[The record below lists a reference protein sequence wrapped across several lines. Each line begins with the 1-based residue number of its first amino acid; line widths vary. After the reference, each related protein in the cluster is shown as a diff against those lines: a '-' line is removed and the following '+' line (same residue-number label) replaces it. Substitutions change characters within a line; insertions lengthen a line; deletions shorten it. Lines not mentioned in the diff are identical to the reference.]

1 MKLGL
6 KKLIWMIC
14 YIVPMMFIMS
24 ACAENEEVQE
34 EVVIA
39 EPRVYLD
46 GYEVVLED
54 TSITTADG
62 KTLSLGADETYTPV
76 AVTKEQ
82 LEERIAELK
91 EKYPNFSDRGLA
103 ALLVANAS
111 YMEPEVF
118 TEYVETYFGDSYK
131 LMMRCRE
138 YQEEKYNRFMENRS
152 NNYRFGEYDSL
163 IKLDELY
170 FDEYLIANAFTWE
183 KCIADAIYKSSE
195 EIEDLEGFIFVY
207 DYLTYREV
215 DELVFM
221 HGEPRVEGNG
231 LIFQEYVIDVMIAIL
246 MSCYYDDRTPPQIE
260 YFEGENST
268 YFYDISFE
276 VSERRFYY
284 RTELERL
291 LVDEVNLVLNTYYSE
306 MEEVDER

>member
-118 TEYVETYFGDSYK
+118 TEYVETYFGDLYY
-131 LMMRCRE
+131 LMMASRD
-138 YQEEKYNRFMENRS
+138 YQEEKFNRFQENVDS
-152 NNYRFGEYDSL
+152 IHKYGEYNSL

-170 FDEYLIANAFTWE
+170 FDEYLIANATVWE
-183 KCIADAIYKSSE
+183 T
-195 EIEDLEGFIFVY
+195 
-207 DYLTYREV
+207 YLTDIMSFPSGKIQDYDFFMCLYNYMTYRKV
-215 DELVFM
+215 DDLLFM
-221 HGEPRVEGNG
+221 RGDLRVEGTG
-231 LIFQEYVIDVMIAIL
+231 LIFQEYVIDVIISNYIL
-246 MSCYYDDRTPPQIE
+246 HHREFKSELLSIE
-260 YFEGENST
+260 KYEMMDELFGRQ
-268 YFYDISFE
+268 D
-276 VSERRFYY
+276 YY
-284 RTELERL
+284 RMSLERL
-291 LVDEVNLVLNTYYSE
+291 LVDEVSLILREYADATSE
-306 MEEVDER
+306 KAEQ